1 MDFDWAAWHKKFD
14 DFGISTKVNS
24 DQHPKFPGSFPETE
38 DKVEQ
43 QTEDPQA
50 EDKPES
56 SSSQSNGRQ
65 YTANQGWRKEMDEE
79 VNDPVWNDHL
89 DKLQA
94 SGKLKERTDAYAASR
109 ETEEEGMSE
118 VEAEPELPKFSFEEL
133 QVSLIRRVPHFPVY
147 LSSLFIAIR
156 KC

>member
-24 DQHPKFPGSFPETE
+24 DRHPKFPGSVPETE
-38 DKVEQ
+38 EKVEQ
-43 QTEDPQA
+43 QAEDPQSQNR
-50 EDKPES
+50 PES
-56 SSSQSNGRQ
+56 SSSQTNGRK

-79 VNDPVWNDHL
+79 ANDPVWNDHL

-94 SGKLKERTDAYAASR
+94 SGKLRERTDAYADSR
-109 ETEEEGMSE
+109 DMQEESVSD

-133 QVSLIRRVPHFPVY
+133 QVSLSYCGTHAPGY
-147 LSSLFIAIR
+147 SSRFAFIR